1 MNLPR
6 LWRTIRPLSAEQWLY
21 RGICRGRRVAMAG
34 LPGLFRWGTEGTAA
48 KLPLPDPASPHLAA
62 LAQPVLA
69 LQGAVHG
76 DHLDG
81 IAQGRFVLLNQSFDF
96 GDIAEIPWRG
106 DFQEGNNP
114 LRRMTL
120 AYMGYAV
127 PLLARG
133 RAEDLAVIHTLLSG
147 LEDQNQWSASGIFRD
162 VWNPYTASHRLI
174 NLLSG
179 LALYRAAGAVPDRE
193 AEAHILE
200 HARFCAA
207 FVRANLERDLQYN
220 HLLKD
225 YVALATYAA
234 GLPALP
240 GSFSFLPD
248 AVSRS
253 LRQNVLDDGG
263 HAERCPL
270 YHVLSL
276 LDVDVLRA
284 SGVFS
289 GTGANALTDCRN
301 RMARALQVMSHPD
314 GDIALFND
322 SWLGEAPPARD
333 VADLSAV
340 AESVRLPE
348 TGYVRIGRDG
358 DAVIFDCGPC
368 GPDDNP
374 GHAHADFL
382 SVEASV
388 GGKRLIVDSGVPT
401 YTAGGARDASRS
413 ALAHNG
419 PHLKGVEPI
428 EFWKSFRVG
437 HRGRAV
443 ELTAPTLSGVAPL
456 WCAGKQDGYGP
467 VGVEARRF
475 VGLWPGEALLICDA
489 WIGAPH
495 HRAGT
500 DLLIPASWSPE
511 DNTEDDGATVFVQD
525 GERVSCTV
533 LAGRLDGVLPDR
545 VWPRF
550 GEEQAAH
557 RVAVTPES
565 YGNYRAAAIWI
576 SWSDTAEVPDAAGLA
591 SLLGRLVGC

>member
-1 MNLPR
+1 MSLPR
-6 LWRTIRPLSAEQWLY
+6 LWRTIRHLSAEQWLY
-21 RGICRGRRVAMAG
+21 RALCRGRRVAMGGFPRVA
-34 LPGLFRWGTEGTAA
+34 RACMERAAA
-48 KLPLPDPASPHLAA
+48 KLPLPDPASPELAA

-69 LQGAVHG
+69 LQLAVHGGQG

-81 IAQGRFVLLNQSFDF
+81 IARGRFVLLNQSFDF
-96 GDIAEIPWRG
+96 GDVAAIDWRG

-133 RAEDLAVIHTLLSG
+133 RADDLAVIHSLLLG
-147 LEDQNQWSASGIFRD
+147 LERQNPWSAPGVFRD

-179 LALYRAAGAVPDRE
+179 LALFRATGATPDK
-193 AEAHILE
+193 AMEAHMLE

-207 FVRANLERDLQYN
+207 FIRANLERDLQYN

-225 YVALATYAA
+225 YVALAVYGA
-234 GLPALP
+234 GLPSLP
-240 GSFSFLPD
+240 RRFSFLPD

-253 LRQNVLDDGG
+253 LRQNVLADGG

-284 SGVFS
+284 SGVFRGAAES
-289 GTGANALTDCRN
+289 GLADCRI
-301 RMARALQVMSHPD
+301 RMERALQVMSHPD

-322 SWLGEAPPARD
+322 SWLGEAPPAGE
-333 VADLSAV
+333 VTDLAAV
-340 AESVRLPE
+340 AETARLPE
-348 TGYVRIGRDG
+348 TGYVRIGRG
-358 DAVIFDCGPC
+358 DEAVVFDCGPC

-382 SVEASV
+382 SFEASV
-388 GGKRLIVDSGVPT
+388 GGERLIVDSGVPT
-401 YTAGGARDASRS
+401 YTAGEARDYSRS

-443 ELTAPTLSGVAPL
+443 ELTAPILSGVAPL

-467 VGVEARRF
+467 EGVEARRF
-475 VGLWPGEALLICDA
+475 IGLWPGDALLICDA
-489 WIGAPH
+489 WIGSSG

-500 DLLIPASWSPE
+500 DLLIPDSWSLE
-511 DNTEDDGATVFVQD
+511 DNGATVFVQ
-525 GERVSCTV
+525 GPARVALSV
-533 LAGRLDGVLPDR
+533 LAGRLDGVSPDL

-550 GEEQAAH
+550 GVEQVAH
-557 RVAVTPES
+557 RVVVTPES

-576 SWSDTAEVPDAAGLA
+576 SWSEEAEAPDAAALA